1 MAELEDDL
9 QAWLTPLITRLQSNE
24 RSKLARQVA
33 QHLRRSQQKRILAQR
48 NPDGSGY
55 EPRKK
60 RALRGKAGRIKRQ
73 ARMFTKLRT
82 ARFLKA
88 RGNAS
93 AATIG
98 FTGRISRIARVHQ
111 YGLRDRPGRC
121 APIIRYAQRELLGL
135 TDLESE
141 DIKGLLIRH
150 LVTPSKH

>member
-9 QAWLTPLITRLQSNE
+9 QAWLTPLITRLQPNE
-24 RSKLARQVA
+24 RSKLARQVS

-111 YGLRDRPGRC
+111 YGLRDRPGRG
-121 APIIRYAQRELLGL
+121 APQVQYARRELIGF
-135 TDLESE
+135 TDAEHE
-141 DIKGLLIRH
+141 LIRDLLLTH
-150 LVTPSKH
+150 AV

>member
-9 QAWLTPLITRLQSNE
+9 QAWLTPLITRLQPNE

-93 AATIG
+93 AATLG

-111 YGLRDRPGRC
+111 YGLRDRPGRG
-121 APIIRYAQRELLGL
+121 APQVQYARRELIGL
-135 TDLESE
+135 TEVE
-141 DIKGLLIRH
+141 RELIRDQVLGH
-150 LVTPSKH
+150 LTSF